1 MIIIIMMI
9 VIIIVVVLIIYEI
22 ESTRDVKVLL
32 NSLNGAWGKYLCYS
46 DQTF

>member
-1 MIIIIMMI
+1 MMI
-9 VIIIVVVLIIYEI
+9 VIIIVLIIYEP
-22 ESTRDVKVLL
+22 ESALDVKVLL